1 MTHHGLTFAG
11 PRGAAALLSAILL
24 ATATATALPLRSNAA
39 TACGGTANDI
49 VGKFVDNHPGAAGTP
64 GAGYQGVATVTFS
77 APNTVSTGDQVTD
90 PNGHTAWSSK
100 GSGTFT
106 IGPPLSWTENGTYTY
121 NQNQQSGQGTYQLA
135 FKASQ
140 DTCTTGTQVSSFTG
154 TYTDPKGTPVGQPQ
168 TYTRQ
173 P

>member
-1 MTHHGLTFAG
+1 MTFHRHAFAG
-11 PRGAAALLSAILL
+11 PRGAAALLTAVLL

-39 TACGGTANDI
+39 TACGGTAQDL
-49 VGKFVDNHPGAAGTP
+49 VGKFVSHRTGAAGTP
-64 GAGYQGVATVTFS
+64 GQGYQGTATVTFS
-77 APNTVSTGDQVTD
+77 APNTVSTESQLTD
-90 PNGHTAWSSK
+90 PNGHPAMSRK

-106 IGPPLSWTENGTYTY
+106 VGPPLSWTENGTYTY
-121 NQNQQSGQGTYQLA
+121 NQNQQSGNGTYQLA

-140 DTCTTGTQVSSFTG
+140 DACTNGTQVSSFTG
-154 TYTDPKGTPVGQPQ
+154 TYTDPQGTAASQPE